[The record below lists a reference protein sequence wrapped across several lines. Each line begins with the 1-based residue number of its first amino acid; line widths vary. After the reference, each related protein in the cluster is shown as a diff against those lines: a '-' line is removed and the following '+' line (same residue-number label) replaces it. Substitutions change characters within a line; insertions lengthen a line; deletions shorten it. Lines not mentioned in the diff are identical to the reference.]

1 MSRRIGNVMSC
12 LVATLVLLSV
22 AVAEART
29 RLQPGEAASPSDA
42 LPKKMV
48 QGPIQAPIKAPI
60 QAPACDACCKPVCIK
75 YLHHCTVRKT
85 CCGCDTI
92 KSVLCVTDPCCC
104 GKTVEVP
111 VCLPCDCTDTPKI
124 CDRCTI
130 LGRSSVTYKWCCG
143 YKVKVVFDRCGN
155 VTVHSYG
162 R

>member
-1 MSRRIGNVMSC
+1 MNRRMGNVLSC

-42 LPKKMV
+42 PPMKMV
-48 QGPIQAPIKAPI
+48 QGPIQAPG
-60 QAPACDACCKPVCIK
+60 CCKDVCIK
-75 YLHHCTVRKT
+75 YHHHCTLRKT
-85 CCGCDTI
+85 CCGCETI
-92 KSVLCVTDPCCC
+92 KSVLCVQDPCCC
-104 GKTVEVP
+104 GKTIEVP
-111 VCLPCDCTDTPKI
+111 VCLPCDCTDLPKI
-124 CDRCTI
+124 CDRCTV
-130 LGRSSVTYKWCCG
+130 LGRASVTYKWCCG